1 MAFWL
6 RHLPSPAPRNP
17 GRGPNSHMGSRGA
30 WLPTYI
36 FHNTRVERRNGACE
50 RAFCCYFCFG
60 FEFETCP
67 THTVN
72 SGSGATS
79 QTPRRDARYLE
90 QEGRASRFGG
100 FALRASKN
108 TPSWYV
114 PELFASHLPTARLSA
129 SPCVLTPAFTSCP
142 HSHPPWVK
150 KILLAFSRW
159 QPGSQ
164 ESEKSV
170 STSSEAVNPLCG
182 PEQAT
187 GAPDLPGSRLR

>member
-1 MAFWL
+1 MRREETARASARFVVIFVSASSSRRVPPTL
-6 RHLPSPAPRNP
+6 SILGAGPPPSRPEETLATW
-17 GRGPNSHMGSRGA
+17 SRK
-30 WLPTYI
+30 
-36 FHNTRVERRNGACE
+36 
-50 RAFCCYFCFG
+50 
-60 FEFETCP
+60 
-67 THTVN
+67 
-72 SGSGATS
+72 
-79 QTPRRDARYLE
+79 
-90 QEGRASRFGG
+90 EGRASPFGG
-100 FALRASKN
+100 FALRATKN

-129 SPCVLTPAFTSCP
+129 SSCVLTPAFTSRP
-142 HSHPPWVK
+142 HSHPPLVK

>member
-1 MAFWL
+1 MAPHLHFPQHARGEKKRRVRARVLLLFLFRLRVRDVSHPHCQFWE
-6 RHLPSPAPRNP
+6 RGHLPNAPKRRSLP
-17 GRGPNSHMGSRGA
+17 GAGRK
-30 WLPTYI
+30 
-36 FHNTRVERRNGACE
+36 
-50 RAFCCYFCFG
+50 
-60 FEFETCP
+60 
-67 THTVN
+67 
-72 SGSGATS
+72 
-79 QTPRRDARYLE
+79 
-90 QEGRASRFGG
+90 EGRASPFGG
-100 FALRASKN
+100 FALRATKN

-142 HSHPPWVK
+142 HSHPPLVK